1 MAEISWI
8 RLRIDMFDD
17 EKIKIIQSMPEG
29 DSILVI
35 WIRLLA
41 LAGKCNSNGLVLVE
55 DEFPYSDE
63 MLSIIFNKPL
73 TVVRM
78 ALNTFEKFK
87 MIEQT
92 TKGIYISNFEKHQN
106 SDGMAAIREQNRI
119 RKQRER
125 ERKKALLLEEQQ
137 TSGALPCFD
146 EEPTEEGCHVTCHV
160 TECDN
165 SREVTQQRENKNKNI
180 DIYNISS
187 NEDIVEIEN
196 SDTGD
201 PPKKEPGKQEQRL
214 SYDVIMNDYHATCPD
229 LPSIRAM
236 SDARKKKIKTLVNEL
251 ERMKVFPGLTP
262 YELLHKIFEAAQL
275 SDFLSGRNGKWN
287 GCSFDWLINKT
298 NALKILEGNYTN
310 KGGAPG
316 GRNYSGHNETNVPG
330 SDGTTNEALARFR
343 RNSGAGV

>member
-8 RLRIDMFDD
+8 KLRIDMFDD

-87 MIEQT
+87 MIERT
-92 TKGIYISNFEKHQN
+92 AKGIYIFNFEKHQN
-106 SDGMAAIREQNRI
+106 ADGMAAIREQNKI

-137 TSGALPCFD
+137 NSGALPCFD
-146 EEPTEEGCHVTCHV
+146 EEPAEEGCHV

-165 SREVTQQRENKNKNI
+165 SRDVTQQRENKNKNI

-201 PPKKEPGKQEQRL
+201 PPEPGKQSSERRL
-214 SYDVIMNDYHATCPD
+214 SYDQIMNDYHSTCRD

-236 SDARKKKIKTLVNEL
+236 SDARKKKIRTLINEL
-251 ERMKVFPGLTP
+251 ERMKIFPGLTP
-262 YELLHKIFEAAQL
+262 YEVLHKIFEAAQG

-316 GRNYSGHNETNVPG
+316 GRNYSGHNEQNVPG

>member
-106 SDGMAAIREQNRI
+106 SDGMAAIREQNKI

-137 TSGALPCFD
+137 NSGALPCFD
-146 EEPTEEGCHVTCHV
+146 EEPAEEGCHVTCHV

-165 SREVTQQRENKNKNI
+165 SRDVTQQRENKNI

-187 NEDIVEIEN
+187 NEDIVEE
-196 SDTGD
+196 
-201 PPKKEPGKQEQRL
+201 PPSGQERQHL
-214 SYDVIMNDYHATCPD
+214 FFDVIMRDYNETCIS
-229 LPSIRAM
+229 LPSIRGM
-236 SDARKKKIKTLVNEL
+236 SETRKKKIRTLLNEL
-251 ERMKVFPGLTP
+251 EKLKIYQDVTP
-262 YELLHKIFEAAQL
+262 YDRLHRIFAAADD

-298 NALKILEGNYTN
+298 NALKVLEGNYTN

-316 GRNYSGHNETNVPG
+316 GRNYSGHNEPNVPG

-343 RNSGAGV
+343 RNNGAGV

>member
-29 DSILVI
+29 DAILVI

-41 LAGKCNSNGLVLVE
+41 LAGKCNSKGLVLVE

-73 TVVRM
+73 TIVRM

-125 ERKKALLLEEQQ
+125 ERKKALLLEEKQN
-137 TSGALPCFD
+137 SGALPCFD
-146 EEPTEEGCHVTCHV
+146 EETEEGCHVTRHA
-160 TECDN
+160 TECDK

-187 NEDIVEIEN
+187 NEDIVEI
-196 SDTGD
+196 SDFDTGD
-201 PPKKEPGKQEQRL
+201 PPKAEEKPSSEQRL
-214 SYDVIMNDYHATCPD
+214 SYDVIMNDYHSTCRD

-236 SDARKKKIKTLVNEL
+236 SDARKKKIRTLVNEL
-251 ERMKVFPGLTP
+251 GRMKVFPGLTP
-262 YELLHKIFEAAQL
+262 YEILHKIFEAAQA
-275 SDFLSGRNGKWN
+275 SDFLSGRSGKWN

-316 GRNYSGHNETNVPG
+316 GRNYSGHNEPNVPG

>member
-92 TKGIYISNFEKHQN
+92 T
-106 SDGMAAIREQNRI
+106 
-119 RKQRER
+119 
-125 ERKKALLLEEQQ
+125 
-137 TSGALPCFD
+137 
-146 EEPTEEGCHVTCHV
+146 
-160 TECDN
+160 
-165 SREVTQQRENKNKNI
+165 
-180 DIYNISS
+180 
-187 NEDIVEIEN
+187 
-196 SDTGD
+196 
-201 PPKKEPGKQEQRL
+201 
-214 SYDVIMNDYHATCPD
+214 
-229 LPSIRAM
+229 
-236 SDARKKKIKTLVNEL
+236 
-251 ERMKVFPGLTP
+251 
-262 YELLHKIFEAAQL
+262 
-275 SDFLSGRNGKWN
+275 
-287 GCSFDWLINKT
+287 
-298 NALKILEGNYTN
+298 
-310 KGGAPG
+310 
-316 GRNYSGHNETNVPG
+316 
-330 SDGTTNEALARFR
+330 
-343 RNSGAGV
+343 

>member
-8 RLRIDMFDD
+8 KLRIDLFDD
-17 EKIKIIQSMPEG
+17 EKIKMIQSMPEG

-55 DEFPYSDE
+55 DEFPYDDE
-63 MLSIIFNKPL
+63 MLSIVFNKPL
-73 TVVRM
+73 TVIRM
-78 ALNTFEKFK
+78 ALKTFERFR
-87 MIEQT
+87 MVEQT
-92 TKGIYISNFEKHQN
+92 SKGIYISDFEKHQN
-106 SDGMAAIREQNRI
+106 IDGMAAIREQNRV

-137 TSGALPCFD
+137 YSAALPCFD
-146 EEPTEEGCHVTCHV
+146 EESTEEDSVVTCHV
-160 TECDN
+160 TECEN

-187 NEDIVEIEN
+187 KEDIVGISD
-196 SDTGD
+196 SDTVD
-201 PPKKEPGKQEQRL
+201 CPKKEPKKQERHL
-214 SYDVIMNDYHATCPD
+214 SYDAIMKDYHDSCPD

-236 SDARKKKIKTLVNEL
+236 SDARKKKVRTLINEL

-262 YELLHKIFEAAQL
+262 YELLHKVFEATQA

-310 KGGAPG
+310 KGGAQG
-316 GRNYSGHNETNVPG
+316 GRNYSGHNETSAVG
-330 SDGTTNEALARFR
+330 FDDTTNEALERFR
-343 RNSGAGV
+343 RRKKGSV

>member
-8 RLRIDMFDD
+8 KLQVNMFDTD
-17 EKIKIIQSMPEG
+17 ERIKIVQSMPEG
-29 DSILVI
+29 DSILLI

-41 LAGKCNSNGLVLVE
+41 LAGKCNSNGLLLLE
-55 DEFPYSDE
+55 DEFPYNE
-63 MLSIIFNKPL
+63 ELLSIVFNKPL
-73 TVVRM
+73 PVIRM
-78 ALNTFEKFK
+78 ALNTFEKFR
-87 MIEQT
+87 MIERT
-92 TKGIYISNFEKHQN
+92 TKGIYISDFEKHQN

-119 RKQRER
+119 RQQRAR
-125 ERKKALLLEEQQ
+125 DKKKAILLEEQQ
-137 TSGALPCFD
+137 TSGTCFD
-146 EEPTEEGCHVTCHV
+146 EESAEEECHVTCHV

-165 SREVTQQRENKNKNI
+165 SRDVTQQRENKNI

-187 NEDIVEIEN
+187 NEDIVGISD

-201 PPKKEPGKQEQRL
+201 PPKKESAKQERRL
-214 SYDVIMNDYHATCPD
+214 SYDAIMNDYHASCPS

-236 SDARKKKIKTLVNEL
+236 SDARKQKIRTLVNEL

-262 YELLHKIFEAAQL
+262 YELLHKIFQAAQD

-310 KGGAPG
+310 KGGTTG
-316 GRNYSGHNETNVPG
+316 GRNYSGNDKSNVPG
-330 SDGTTNEALARFR
+330 FDDATNEALARFR
-343 RNSGAGV
+343 RNNAGV